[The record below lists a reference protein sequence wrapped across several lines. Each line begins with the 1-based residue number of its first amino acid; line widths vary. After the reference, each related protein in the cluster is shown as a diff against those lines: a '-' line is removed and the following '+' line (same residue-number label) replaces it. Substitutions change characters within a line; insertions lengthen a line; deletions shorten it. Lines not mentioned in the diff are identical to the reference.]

1 MQTLNDIP
9 KTLLIPLWARGH
21 ATVNNIEECQ
31 DTFAAKLLLDESVD
45 FADLDKM
52 PLSYQSMM
60 FHGVATRTRL
70 FDEEI
75 KTFIAKHDYP
85 VIINLGCGL
94 DYRSYRLGDH
104 KVSWYNVDVK
114 DTHSLRRDFLEAK
127 ENSHE
132 LIGGIDD
139 FSWFE
144 QIKLHPEQSLLL
156 ISEGTFMYF
165 EETVVENF
173 LKAFS
178 AHFPKHQ
185 ACIEVIGDQAKGKVH
200 PSVKAVG
207 ANSPFRHGMRNPR
220 KSIQSYLPDA
230 DIQKV
235 QNLFDDGSKLLWW
248 LKVLFF
254 VNPQLKYRLGS
265 VLVSYQQPGE

>member
-1 MQTLNDIP
+1 MQTLSDIP

-21 ATVNNIEECQ
+21 ATVNNIQECQ

-45 FADLDKM
+45 FADLDRM
-52 PLSYQSMM
+52 PLSFQSMM

-70 FDEEI
+70 FDREVQE
-75 KTFIAKHDYP
+75 FIAQHEYP

-104 KVSWYNVDVK
+104 KVTWYNIDVK
-114 DTHSLRRDFLEAK
+114 DTHQLRRNFLEAR
-127 ENSHE
+127 ENTHE
-132 LIGGIDD
+132 LVGGIDD

-144 QIKLHPEQSLLL
+144 KIKIHPQQSLLL

-165 EETVVENF
+165 DETVVENF

-178 AHFPKHQ
+178 EHFPKHQ
-185 ACIEVIGDQAKGKVH
+185 ACVEVVGDLIKGKVH

-207 ANSPFRHGMRNPR
+207 SNSPFRHGMRHPQ
-220 KSIQSYLPDA
+220 KAVQGYLPKA
-230 DIQKV
+230 HITRV
-235 QNLFDDGSKLLWW
+235 QHLFEDSRTLPWW
-248 LKVLFF
+248 LKALFF
-254 VNPQLKYRLGS
+254 INPPLKFRVGS
-265 VLVSYQQPGE
+265 VLLSYEHQGS